1 MTILELEDKL
11 KKGTITKGKK
21 ISLETKKI
29 EKTKKNRIYKN
40 LRKANY
46 KIYKN
51 KLLKKWSHIKSI
63 ANKKDK

>member
-51 KLLKKWSHIKSI
+51 KLLKK
-63 ANKKDK
+63 